1 MSPAEATARLKG
13 ACGAAAGRSKGGKP
27 SEIGRGRLRL
37 ARYRDAV
44 CRLCRREGTKLFL
57 KGQRCL
63 TEKCA
68 IEKRNFPPGQHG
80 KARRP
85 KIVGYG
91 LQLREKQKVRR
102 LYGILENQFRHYF
115 EKAASSKGVT
125 GETLLMILERR
136 LDNVVYRLGLAT
148 SRAEAR
154 QLVRHGHIL
163 VAGRKVNIPSYQVS
177 AGQEIAVRESSR
189 QMAAIQRALDLT
201 SSRAVPPWLEFNR
214 EAMQGKVISLP
225 KREDV
230 NFPIQEQMIVELYS
244 K

>member
-1 MSPAEATARLKG
+1 M
-13 ACGAAAGRSKGGKP
+13 
-27 SEIGRGRLRL
+27 

-44 CRLCRREGTKLFL
+44 CRLCRREGMKLFL

-63 TEKCA
+63 TDKCA
-68 IEKRNFPPGQHG
+68 IEKRNFAPGQHG

-85 KIVGYG
+85 KLVGYG

-102 LYGILENQFRHYF
+102 LYGILEDQFRNYF
-115 EKAASSKGVT
+115 EKAVATKGIT
-125 GETLLMILERR
+125 GETLLVMLERR
-136 LDNVVYRLGLAT
+136 LDNTVYRLGLAT

-163 VAGRKVNIPSYQVS
+163 VAGRKVNIPSFQV
-177 AGQEIAVRESSR
+177 APGQEIAVRESSR
-189 QMAAIQRALDLT
+189 QMLSMQRALDL
-201 SSRAVPPWLEFNR
+201 SGSRGIPAWLEFDR
-214 EAMQGKVISLP
+214 ESMKGRVVSLP